1 MTSLN
6 STTRSSRTTFWI
18 SGLLLAG
25 FMLFCWMHCKEDA
38 SANSHGAVK
47 VALDWNKFM
56 LTAEVSTEGYRGP
69 VAARVY
75 GYVGLA
81 AYEAALPGLAGHF
94 SSLAERFP
102 LLQLPPSPAKDH
114 YNMEIALNECYATI
128 IGKFFLAAPAS
139 IQDSKFELERKLE
152 DAMSR
157 GMDSNRVKAS
167 EQYGRLVAEAIYAWS
182 STDSLGYLSNHHN
195 YDRSYLAPLGEGLWV
210 TSVDFPMP
218 ALLPYW
224 GKVRPFVIH
233 TDEYVAK
240 PLPPYS
246 NSPNEIYQRQA
257 LEIVSLSKPLSA
269 ENQWIAEFWNDDR
282 PGLTFSPSGHWL
294 AITTQ
299 VIEKEHPPIEKVLET
314 YLRVGFVLADAFIAC
329 FNSKYTYN
337 LERPETFI
345 QRQIDKNWRPFSPS
359 PPFPSYPSGH
369 AMIGAATSQVL
380 TNLYG
385 SSYKL
390 KDLSHKDLK
399 DFMVKPR
406 TFNSFDEMA
415 KENAISRVF
424 LGVHWRFDCEEGLR
438 LGDLIGQ
445 EVVAWPIETPLN
457 K

>member
-1 MTSLN
+1 
-6 STTRSSRTTFWI
+6 
-18 SGLLLAG
+18 
-25 FMLFCWMHCKEDA
+25 
-38 SANSHGAVK
+38 
-47 VALDWNKFM
+47 
-56 LTAEVSTEGYRGP
+56 
-69 VAARVY
+69 
-75 GYVGLA
+75 
-81 AYEAALPGLAGHF
+81 
-94 SSLAERFP
+94 
-102 LLQLPPSPAKDH
+102 
-114 YNMEIALNECYATI
+114 
-128 IGKFFLAAPAS
+128 
-139 IQDSKFELERKLE
+139 
-152 DAMSR
+152 
-157 GMDSNRVKAS
+157 
-167 EQYGRLVAEAIYAWS
+167 
-182 STDSLGYLSNHHN
+182 
-195 YDRSYLAPLGEGLWV
+195 LGEGLWV

-246 NSPNEIYQRQA
+246 NSPNDIYQRQA